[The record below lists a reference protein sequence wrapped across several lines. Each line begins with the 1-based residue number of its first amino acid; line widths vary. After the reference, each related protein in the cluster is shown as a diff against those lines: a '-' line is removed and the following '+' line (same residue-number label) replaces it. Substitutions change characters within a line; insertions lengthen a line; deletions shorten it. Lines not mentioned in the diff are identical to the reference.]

1 MSALSEFAPGE
12 GSKRRRAIALG
23 PPELARADIDFR
35 GPQSGTESQKTEPN
49 ARIWG
54 SITDYSFLEAQF

>member
-1 MSALSEFAPGE
+1 MSTRSEFAPGE

-49 ARIWG
+49 ARI
-54 SITDYSFLEAQF
+54 